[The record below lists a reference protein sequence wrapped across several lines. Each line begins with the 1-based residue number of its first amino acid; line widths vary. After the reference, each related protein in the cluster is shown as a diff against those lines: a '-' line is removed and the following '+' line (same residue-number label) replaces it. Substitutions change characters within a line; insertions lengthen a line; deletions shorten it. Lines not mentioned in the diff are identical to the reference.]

1 MTMIIMMIMII
12 MIMMIMMIMMIPLK
26 HDVLGV
32 VDVAQENH
40 TARENSK
47 NA

>member
-1 MTMIIMMIMII
+1 MIMIIMMIMMI
-12 MIMMIMMIMMIPLK
+12 MIIMIMMIPLK